1 MPNTLQT
8 FGQILRRVVGW
19 RCGFMAVICL
29 LSFGTSAWS
38 QETPRPMTDPNGEAK
53 KPPAKGSELTA
64 PDDTD
69 VIRLLGEDGKVH
81 TLKAGATLKRVLEEM
96 ERSSKPQVALPD
108 SQITALLLEGKADI
122 ERERVELDATL
133 EIQVRTGKPQARIPL
148 RMNEATLLA
157 HSYVGTG
164 KLTFE
169 VTDKTTGLVVWL
181 NGEGKH
187 LVKLKLA
194 VPLKRTAAT
203 QRLQLSLPASVQ
215 SRLSLEVPQS
225 RLTVNKTNDSTDVVT
240 EVVDASRSRIV
251 AHGFGSTLDLSWQG
265 ARDSQPTKRELQA
278 RTLILAE
285 VLPDGVLLQAGQT
298 IRATQGTFSAV
309 TVRLPV
315 GFKVDE
321 VTDSAGAPLQVVTTT
336 DGRAS
341 VTLSGET
348 SGPVELI
355 WQLTGGLSGGAKVD
369 LTPLSVE
376 EAVRQDG
383 MLGVIAP
390 EGYSLKAVDAES
402 KQVDRIG
409 AATFRRFVEQALKRS
424 NAGVT
429 QAFSFDGQFRAVFQL
444 ERDAA
449 RYQVSPRYELRF
461 NGDSLELDA
470 TFQVQVFRGALD
482 SLTLKWSNSR
492 AEGWQMDVESNI
504 FVLPEVGASGD
515 DVSLR
520 FGQPISRLSENT
532 AIHVRARRPIEKV
545 GVDFPISLPTVPATN
560 RSLPTVVVRNAGN
573 VESSI
578 TPQEGTLLRLTG
590 NDVQSKKSDTFEVPE
605 NQRPR
610 RYELPSE
617 NAAFIGKV
625 TTLLQNV
632 TCVPRTTLVV
642 EVDRV
647 RVTQIFDYNVQYE
660 RLSQVRLV
668 VPTVLTERS
677 GGLGAQFLFVKSTE
691 DVLWNVEGTNSEHLT
706 PTLVATAGTDGRQL
720 RVPLPTPSWGRF
732 RVAAQYTVP
741 LATALQGTEAQN
753 VEVPLLTAVD
763 GAPKASQLQ
772 VRSPDNFTVRVET
785 AAWRPEVA
793 LERFPTWGA
802 EGSQSTVNLQLRV
815 SPGQASEEF
824 TVRRAAFRVRVD
836 QGVTQTQ
843 AVYWIDGDVA
853 YLSMELPQRVVRTG
867 LRSWWDGHELAR
879 DQVQA
884 GSELNQVRFDL
895 SALKRAPW
903 HVLAIEYATEDAPQF
918 SLHNVLPAAT
928 PRFASDV
935 WVAESLWELVLPFD
949 QHLFVYPSGLTPR
962 FRWLRNGLVWSRQG
976 SASRQ
981 GFPSWVIDDESG
993 HPENREGNLIPE
1005 VFSGQSPGNSYV
1017 FSSFG
1022 RQNRIEFQTM
1032 SQPSI
1037 VLSGAG
1043 LALMI
1048 AFVLVRIPA
1057 TRHVLTL
1064 LLLGVAM
1071 ALVGIWHFEPVQ
1083 LLLQPALI
1091 GIGLAVV
1098 ASLLESRIKRNQ
1110 QLAFV
1115 TLSAPSELGMGG
1127 SSREQR
1133 LSPAASDAVMGTE

>member
-1 MPNTLQT
+1 MSFALN
-8 FGQILRRVVGW
+8 
-19 RCGFMAVICL
+19 AVAQEL
-29 LSFGTSAWS
+29 PRASADTTSES
-38 QETPRPMTDPNGEAK
+38 K
-53 KPPAKGSELTA
+53 KPPTKGAELLA
-64 PDDTD
+64 PEDSD
-69 VIRLLGEDGKVH
+69 VIRILGDDGRVH
-81 TLKAGATLKRVLEEM
+81 TLKAGATLRRVLEELD
-96 ERSSKPQVALPD
+96 RSTKPQAALPD
-108 SQITALLLEGKADI
+108 FQITTLLLEGRADI
-122 ERERVELDATL
+122 ERERMELDATL
-133 EIQVRTGKPQARIPL
+133 EVQLRTGKPQARIPL

-157 HSYVGTG
+157 QSYVGTG

-169 VTDKTTGLVVWL
+169 VTDKTTGLVCWL

-187 LVKLKLA
+187 VVKLKLA

-203 QRLQLSLPASVQ
+203 QRLQLSLPANVQ

-225 RLTVNKTNDSTDVVT
+225 RLTVTKQNDSTDVVT
-240 EVVDASRSRIV
+240 EAIDANRSRIV

-298 IRATQGTFSAV
+298 IRATQGTFSSV
-309 TVRLPV
+309 TVRLPI

-321 VTDSAGAPLQVVTTT
+321 VTDSAGAPLQVATTA

-390 EGYSLKAVDAES
+390 EGYSLRAVDAES

-409 AATFRRFVEQALKRS
+409 AVTFRRFVEQALKRS
-424 NAGVT
+424 DAVVS

-444 ERDAA
+444 ERDVA
-449 RYQVSPRYELRF
+449 RYLVSPRYELRF
-461 NGDSLELDA
+461 NGDSVELDA
-470 TFQVQVFRGALD
+470 TFQVQVYRGAVD
-482 SLTLKWSNSR
+482 SLTLKWTNST

-504 FVLPEVGASGD
+504 FVLPEVGSSGD

-520 FGQPISRLSENT
+520 FGQPISRLTEAT
-532 AIHVRARRPIEKV
+532 EIHVRARRPIEKV
-545 GVDFPISLPTVPATN
+545 GVEFPLTLPTVIAPR

-573 VESSI
+573 VESTL
-578 TPQEGTLLRLTG
+578 TPKTGTLLKLTG
-590 NDVQSKKSDTFEVPE
+590 SEVQSRKSDTFEMPE

-617 NAAFIGKV
+617 SAAFVGKV
-625 TTLLQNV
+625 TTLSQSV
-632 TCVPRTTLVV
+632 TCIPRTTLVV

-647 RVTQIFDYNVQYE
+647 RVTQIFDYSVQYE
-660 RLSQVRLV
+660 RLGQVRLV
-668 VPTVLTERS
+668 VPTVLTERT
-677 GGLGAQFLFVKSTE
+677 GGLGAQFMFVKSDE
-691 DVLWNVEGTNSEHLT
+691 DVLWNLDSATHEHLT
-706 PTLVATAGTDGRQL
+706 PTLVATTATDGRQL

-741 LATALQGTEAQN
+741 LSAALQGTEPQTI
-753 VEVPLLTAVD
+753 EVPLLTSVD

-843 AVYWIDGDVA
+843 AIYWIEGDVA
-853 YLSMELPQRVVRTG
+853 YLSMELPQRVVKTG
-867 LRSWWDGHELAR
+867 LRSWWDGNELAR
-879 DQVQA
+879 EQVQA
-884 GSELNQVRFDL
+884 GTEANQIRFDL
-895 SALKRAPW
+895 SALERDSW

-918 SLHNVLPAAT
+918 GLHNILRAAT

-962 FRWLRNGLVWSRQG
+962 FRWVRNGLVWSRQG
-976 SASRQ
+976 SASRR
-981 GFPSWVIDDESG
+981 GFPGWVMGDES
-993 HPENREGNLIPE
+993 ERRDDRYADLIPNNFG
-1005 VFSGQSPGNSYV
+1005 VQSPGNSYV

-1022 RQNRIEFQTM
+1022 RQNRVEFQTM

-1043 LALMI
+1043 LALLI

-1064 LLLGVAM
+1064 LVLGVAM

-1098 ASLLESRIKRNQ
+1098 ASVLETRIKRNQ
-1110 QLAFV
+1110 QVAFV
-1115 TLSAPSELGMGG
+1115 TLSAPSELGVSG

-1133 LSPAASDAVMGTE
+1133 LGGAVSDAAMGTE